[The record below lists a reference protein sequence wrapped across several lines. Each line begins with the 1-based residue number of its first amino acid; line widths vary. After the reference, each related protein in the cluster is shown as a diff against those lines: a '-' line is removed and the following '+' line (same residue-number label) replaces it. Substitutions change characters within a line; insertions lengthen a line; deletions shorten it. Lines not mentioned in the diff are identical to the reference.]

1 MISVP
6 SAVLTSSALLCA
18 GVGIDNVKLVCGMPN
33 EYSVIHPNSEFCGG
47 AA

>member
-6 SAVLTSSALLCA
+6 SAVLTTSALLCA
-18 GVGIDNVKLVCGMPN
+18 GVGIDNVKLACGMPN
-33 EYSVIHPNSEFCGG
+33 EHGVIHPSSEFCGG

>member
-6 SAVLTSSALLCA
+6 SAVLTSNALLCA
-18 GVGIDNVKLVCGMPN
+18 GVGIDNVKLVCGMRN
-33 EYSVIHPNSEFCGG
+33 EYSVIHLNSEFCGG